1 MSWKGRCKIII
12 GILLSSSIGCCLDY
26 SILWKGIA
34 AAADILVSDIVWILV
49 SSRDCSELGDYL
61 KCNYSDPYGN
71 CNYIMTS

>member
-26 SILWKGIA
+26 SILWKGIT
-34 AAADILVSDIVWILV
+34 AADILVSDNVWMVV

-61 KCNYSDPYGN
+61 KSNYYDLYGN